1 MLYRIVG
8 LSDPVLLV
16 ALIACGIWF
25 VAYRPWGLDPSAG
38 ASLAG
43 ALFGGAAVL
52 LGNWINRATSRHRTI
67 RETEDRRIKLKT
79 LIAAELVGV
88 AVGLIGAKKL
98 MDAAII
104 SSMAQGS
111 VATKLDMDR
120 YRPRAMP
127 FTESLGTELLLLE
140 HQAIDALTTLRSNL
154 AITQHEMDEITAG
167 ATFGLLKA
175 TTLSNGLGH
184 DMTVLAE
191 TLERIAP
198 TRKLRLTGKEPELA
212 INILKRAAQPPKDY
226 LSTIA
231 EK

>member
-16 ALIACGIWF
+16 ALVACGIWF
-25 VAYRPWGLDPSAG
+25 VACRPWGLDPSAA

-43 ALFGGAAVL
+43 ALFSGAAVL
-52 LGNWINRATSRHRTI
+52 LGNWINRANSSHQNF
-67 RETEDRRIKLKT
+67 REMDERRKKLET

-88 AVGLIGAKKL
+88 AVGLIDAKKL
-98 MDAAII
+98 MDAAIV
-104 SSMAQGS
+104 SAMAQGS
-111 VATKLDMDR
+111 VATRLDLDR

-140 HQAIDALTTLRSNL
+140 QQAIDALTTLRSNL

-167 ATFGLLKA
+167 AIFGLLKA

-191 TLERIAP
+191 TLESIAP
-198 TRKLRLTGKEPELA
+198 RRKLRLAGKEPELA
-212 INILKRAAQPPKDY
+212 IDILKRAAQPPKDPPH
-226 LSTIA
+226 
-231 EK
+231 